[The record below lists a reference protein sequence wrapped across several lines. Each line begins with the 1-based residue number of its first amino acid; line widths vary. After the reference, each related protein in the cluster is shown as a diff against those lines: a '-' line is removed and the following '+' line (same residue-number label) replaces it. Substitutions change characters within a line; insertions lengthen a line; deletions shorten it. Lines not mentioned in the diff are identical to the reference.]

1 MSMVKTSELEK
12 KAVQIRLDT
21 LNALYKGDLGY
32 AGSCMSVVEI
42 LVALYYGELFGS
54 PVMKY
59 DCTKPGSGEQ
69 DYLILSK
76 GQAVPVQYSVLADL
90 GFFDKSE
97 LNFVGKPGSML
108 TARPNAK
115 VPGIAS
121 SVFSYGHGLSIAL
134 GLAMAMKMDRK
145 PNKVFAVLGDGE
157 LSCGQV
163 WEAAMSAYQYKL
175 NNLIAIVDNNK
186 VTANGP
192 VATDFIQDKFE
203 SFGWQVIQV
212 TDGHNF
218 DKILDGLSRAF
229 TSVRRPVCL
238 WCHTIVA
245 KGIEFAERKANYHW
259 ASLSEGEISVI
270 IPKLQQLYE
279 QYSGKIG

>member
-1 MSMVKTSELEK
+1 MSFMPLIRLKMLSLKLKDFLKMMRFLSTINLNISMSMVKTSELEK

-108 TARPNAK
+108 TARPN
-115 VPGIAS
+115 
-121 SVFSYGHGLSIAL
+121 
-134 GLAMAMKMDRK
+134 
-145 PNKVFAVLGDGE
+145 
-157 LSCGQV
+157 
-163 WEAAMSAYQYKL
+163 
-175 NNLIAIVDNNK
+175 
-186 VTANGP
+186 
-192 VATDFIQDKFE
+192 
-203 SFGWQVIQV
+203 
-212 TDGHNF
+212 
-218 DKILDGLSRAF
+218 
-229 TSVRRPVCL
+229 
-238 WCHTIVA
+238 
-245 KGIEFAERKANYHW
+245 
-259 ASLSEGEISVI
+259 
-270 IPKLQQLYE
+270 
-279 QYSGKIG
+279 